1 MFLTNFTVLNK
12 QLISQTFLLGLR
24 DQLFNLYII
33 YKFKIMFLYNE
44 EKPFCTKTELLNLN
58 ITPRLTK
65 LDMVSSRLVS
75 NGLITSDDIWVD
87 IQLVNFF
94 TVIYVSELNIGAKT
108 KNFWEASSPVKN
120 LKIYQTKNRILF
132 VIFFGLY
139 LIDQ

>member
-1 MFLTNFTVLNK
+1 
-12 QLISQTFLLGLR
+12 
-24 DQLFNLYII
+24 
-33 YKFKIMFLYNE
+33 MFLYNE
-44 EKPFCTKTELLNLN
+44 EKPFCTITELLNLN

-94 TVIYVSELNIGAKT
+94 TVIYVSELSIGAKT

-120 LKIYQTKNRILF
+120 LKIYQTKNRIPF